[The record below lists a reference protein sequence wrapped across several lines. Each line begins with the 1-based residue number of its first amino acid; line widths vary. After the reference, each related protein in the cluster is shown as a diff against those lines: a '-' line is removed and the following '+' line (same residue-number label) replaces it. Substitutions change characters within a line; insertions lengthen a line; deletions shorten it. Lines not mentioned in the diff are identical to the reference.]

1 MALRNVD
8 PGFDSHNVLTMQTSL
23 TGARFEHTA
32 DLALF
37 VHDAL
42 ERIEAIPGVLAAA
55 TTCSL
60 PLEPSFGLPFIIE
73 GRPLTN
79 GPAHGGVA
87 WRSVSPRYFDVF
99 KIPLRRGR
107 FFTER
112 DGVKAAGVVLINEA
126 MAKRFWPKDDPVGQR
141 ITIGKNVGPQF
152 DEPPRQIIGVVADA
166 RDEGLNR
173 NPNPLVYIPVSQVTD
188 GMTAL
193 NARILP
199 INWAI
204 RTQVEPY
211 SLSAAIG
218 REIQTAGHDLPV
230 ARIRSM
236 QQVVVQSTARNDF
249 NALLLTVF
257 AAVALLLAAIG
268 IYGLMA
274 YTVQQRTQEIGIRL
288 ALGAGPSQMRNMVMA
303 QGMRLA
309 LIGVV
314 VGLGAAFGLS
324 RLMAS
329 LLYGVKFSDPLVF
342 ASVALTL
349 TAVALLAT
357 YLPARRATRVDPLVA
372 LRYE

>member
-1 MALRNVD
+1 MAYHL
-8 PGFDSHNVLTMQTSL
+8 M
-23 TGARFEHTA
+23 
-32 DLALF
+32 
-37 VHDAL
+37 
-42 ERIEAIPGVLAAA
+42 RIHP
-55 TTCSL
+55 T
-60 PLEPSFGLPFIIE
+60 
-73 GRPLTN
+73 
-79 GPAHGGVA
+79 
-87 WRSVSPRYFDVF
+87 
-99 KIPLRRGR
+99 PLRRRTRRNPGDS
-107 FFTER
+107 FA
-112 DGVKAAGVVLINEA
+112 AAGPGI
-126 MAKRFWPKDDPVGQR
+126 R
-141 ITIGKNVGPQF
+141 I
-152 DEPPRQIIGVVADA
+152 
-166 RDEGLNR
+166 
-173 NPNPLVYIPVSQVTD
+173 
-188 GMTAL
+188 
-193 NARILP
+193 
-199 INWAI
+199 
-204 RTQVEPY
+204 
-211 SLSAAIG
+211 AIG
-218 REIQTAGHDLPV
+218 REIQTAGHALPV

-303 QGMRLA
+303 QGMRPA

-342 ASVALTL
+342 VSVALTL
-349 TAVALLAT
+349 TTVALLAT